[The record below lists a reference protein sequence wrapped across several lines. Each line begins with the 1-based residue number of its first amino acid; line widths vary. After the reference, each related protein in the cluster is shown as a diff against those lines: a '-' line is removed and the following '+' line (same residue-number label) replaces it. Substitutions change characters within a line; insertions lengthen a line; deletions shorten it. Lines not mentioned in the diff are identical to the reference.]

1 MKRLALLALLL
12 AACSPPDPTDPAHAA
27 RLAEF
32 DAEYARATREIPA
45 TLRAT
50 VEPTAG
56 DMRGRTIEDDI
67 ARWVFS
73 EQSRRGI
80 DNYRRLANK
89 NESEAERAAYNL
101 AVELFN
107 AEVARAWQVRFY
119 WSKQL
124 PAAFWRRYW
133 QVFFDANG
141 IPVPAPEPR
150 LLVAEAPIVAALEI
164 GDFARANSL
173 APALNA
179 ALRDSIADATSRL
192 SKERK
197 TARFLFAPRKTP
209 CGKPVPPAPRQKRA
223 KFVDG
228 ETVET
233 FYPQAALKR
242 HEEGSTVLR
251 MRIDRS
257 GCATA
262 VAIVVHS
269 GIRELDA
276 AAVQWFEAAR
286 FSPATL
292 ASEPVESELDMK
304 VHFKLEESG
313 PE

>member
-1 MKRLALLALLL
+1 L
-12 AACSPPDPTDPAHAA
+12 
-27 RLAEF
+27 
-32 DAEYARATREIPA
+32 
-45 TLRAT
+45 LRAT
-50 VEPTAG
+50 VEPTAR

-67 ARWVFS
+67 AQWVFS
-73 EQSRRGI
+73 QQSRRGI

-89 NESEAERAAYNL
+89 NESEAERAAYDS

-107 AEVARAWQVRFY
+107 AEVAGAWQVRAY
-119 WSKQL
+119 WSTQL

-133 QVFFDANG
+133 QAFFEANG
-141 IPVPAPEPR
+141 IPVPASEPR
-150 LLVAEAPIVAALEI
+150 LLAAEAPILAALET

-179 ALRDSIADATSRL
+179 ALRDSLADATSRL
-192 SKERK
+192 NRERK
-197 TARFLFAPRKTP
+197 TAKFQFAPRKSP

-223 KFVDG
+223 RFVDG
-228 ETVET
+228 ESVES

-286 FSPATL
+286 FSPATP
-292 ASEPVESELDMK
+292 ASEPIESELVMK
-304 VHFKLEESG
+304 VQFKLE
-313 PE
+313 